1 MRGAKPSLGVRT
13 LLALALASGCG
24 GKERTA
30 ATPPVPPET
39 ARYVGSAGCA
49 ECHAAESARWRDSD
63 HALAM
68 QTATAASLRG
78 DFSDAALDHF
88 GVSSR
93 FRQRD
98 GRFVVETE
106 GGEHAVA
113 YALGVRPLQQLLV
126 EGPRGRL
133 QSLDTAWDTRPAS
146 AGGERWFHLQRDAI
160 PPDDVL
166 HWSRPSHTWN
176 AMCADCHVTDYEKG
190 YVASGDRYE
199 SRWSELGVGCEAC
212 HGPGSRH
219 VEWARAATHAGAKEG
234 ARPSALEMGLTAELG
249 AEHAF
254 RFAPG
259 AAIAKRDPPAGAPQ
273 ELEVCA
279 PCHARRATIADGWQP
294 GHAFLDHYRPAL
306 LDAGLY
312 HADGQ
317 IDDEVYEYGS
327 FLQSRMFAA
336 GVTCS
341 DCHDPHSLAVD
352 ADAVCSKC
360 HRDEVFAT
368 RAHHHH
374 EPGSESARCVSCHMP
389 TRTYMRIDVRRDH
402 SLRVPRPDLSVALG
416 TPNACGACHAAR
428 GDAWAADTVA
438 RWRGDG
444 PPPRAHFG
452 SALDAARRDLP
463 GASAALAELAS
474 DVSQPAIA
482 RATALHELATH
493 PAREVLPS
501 IQAGLGDAD
510 PLVRMAALEALE
522 PWPPALRSQLAAPL
536 LRDPRRA
543 VRIQSARTLV
553 SLPPDARAA
562 LGSDFERAL
571 AEYRGAL
578 ARDADRPE
586 TRVAAGVLAAAQ
598 GDLVGAQREYEAAL
612 AIEPHFVPASVN
624 LADLHRIAGRD
635 AEGVRVLSDALA
647 REPGSADLHHAMGL
661 ALVRAGRA
669 EEALAHFERAAAIEP
684 DDARF
689 AYVYAVA
696 LHDSGDAKR
705 SIDVLKAAL
714 ARHPGNEQLQQALQ
728 AFGAESDGKP
738 HAAPRSR

>member
-1 MRGAKPSLGVRT
+1 VRGAKPTLGVRA
-13 LLALALASGCG
+13 LLALAFLASCDR
-24 GKERTA
+24 EEHA
-30 ATPPVPPET
+30 ATPPPAPQA
-39 ARYVGSAGCA
+39 ARYVGSAACA

-68 QTATAASLRG
+68 QTASAASLRG

-93 FRQRD
+93 FRERD

-113 YALGVRPLQQLLV
+113 YALGVKPLQQLLI
-126 EGPRGRL
+126 EGPGGRL
-133 QSLDTAWDTRPAS
+133 QSLDTAWDTRPPR
-146 AGGERWFHLQRDAI
+146 AGGGRWFHLQRDAI

-190 YVASGDRYE
+190 YVASEDRYD

-219 VEWARAATHAGAKEG
+219 VEWARAAASAPKSGG

-259 AAIAKRDPPAGAPQ
+259 AAIAHRDPPAGAPQ

-279 PCHARRATIADGWQP
+279 PCHSRRAPIAESWQP

-368 RAHHHH
+368 PAHHHH
-374 EPGSESARCVSCHMP
+374 EPGSEGARCVSCHMP
-389 TRTYMRIDVRRDH
+389 TRTYMQIDVRRDH

-416 TPNACGACHAAR
+416 TPNACGACHGARGAEWAAR
-428 GDAWAADTVA
+428 TVA
-438 RWRGDG
+438 RWRGDA
-444 PPPRAHFG
+444 PAPRAHFAT
-452 SALDAARRDLP
+452 ALHAARRDLP
-463 GASAALAELAS
+463 GASAALAELAI
-474 DVSQPAIA
+474 DTSQPAIA
-482 RATALHELATH
+482 RATALRELATH
-493 PAREVLPS
+493 PAREALPS

-543 VRIQSARTLV
+543 VRIQSAQTLV

-586 TRVAAGVLAAAQ
+586 MRVAAGVLAVAQ
-598 GDLVGAQREYEAAL
+598 GDLVGGQREYEAAL

-624 LADLHRIAGRD
+624 LADLHRLAGRD
-635 AEGVRVLSDALA
+635 AEGVRVLADALA
-647 REPGSADLHHAMGL
+647 REPGSADLQHAMGL
-661 ALVRAGRA
+661 ALVRAGRGD
-669 EEALAHFERAAAIEP
+669 EALAHFERAATSEP

-705 SIDVLKAAL
+705 SIQVLKAAL
-714 ARHPGNEQLQQALQ
+714 ARHPGSEELQQALV
-728 AFGAESDGKP
+728 AFGAPSDGSP
-738 HAAPRSR
+738 H

>member
-1 MRGAKPSLGVRT
+1 MRGAKPSLGVRA
-13 LLALALASGCG
+13 LLALAFLASCG
-24 GKERTA
+24 REEHA
-30 ATPPVPPET
+30 APTPPPAPQA
-39 ARYVGSAGCA
+39 ARHVGSAACA
-49 ECHAAESARWRDSD
+49 ECHAAENARWRDSD

-68 QTATAASLRG
+68 QTASAASLRG

-93 FRQRD
+93 FRQQD
-98 GRFVVETE
+98 GRFAVETE

-113 YALGVRPLQQLLV
+113 YALGVRPLQQLLI

-133 QSLDTAWDTRPAS
+133 QALDTAWDTRPSS
-146 AGGERWFHLQRDAI
+146 AGGGRWFHLQRDAI

-190 YVASGDRYE
+190 YVASEDRYA

-219 VEWARAATHAGAKEG
+219 VEWARAAASTPKSGD

-249 AEHAF
+249 AAHAF

-259 AAIAKRDPPAGAPQ
+259 AAIAQRDPPAGAPQ

-279 PCHARRATIADGWQP
+279 PCHARRATIAEGWQP

-368 RAHHHH
+368 KAHHHH
-374 EPGSESARCVSCHMP
+374 EPGSEGARCVSCHMP
-389 TRTYMRIDVRRDH
+389 TRTYMQIDVRRDH

-428 GDAWAADTVA
+428 GAEWAAKTVA
-438 RWRGDG
+438 RWRGDA
-444 PPPRAHFG
+444 PPPHAHFAT
-452 SALDAARRDLP
+452 ALHAARRDLP

-474 DVSQPAIA
+474 DTSQPAIA
-482 RATALHELATH
+482 RATALRELATH
-493 PAREVLPS
+493 PARDALPS
-501 IQAGLGDAD
+501 LQTGLGDAD

-543 VRIQSARTLV
+543 VRIQAARTLV

-562 LGSDFERAL
+562 LGADFERAL
-571 AEYRGAL
+571 AEYRAAL

-586 TRVAAGVLAAAQ
+586 TRVAAGVLAVAQ

-635 AEGVRVLSDALA
+635 AEGVQVLADALA

-661 ALVRAGRA
+661 ALVRAGRGG
-669 EEALAHFERAAAIEP
+669 EALAHFERAATSEP

-696 LHDSGDAKR
+696 LHDSGDVKR
-705 SIDVLKAAL
+705 SIEVLKAAL
-714 ARHPGNEQLQQALQ
+714 ARHPGSEELAQALV
-728 AFGAESDGKP
+728 AFGSPSDGNP
-738 HAAPRSR
+738 H